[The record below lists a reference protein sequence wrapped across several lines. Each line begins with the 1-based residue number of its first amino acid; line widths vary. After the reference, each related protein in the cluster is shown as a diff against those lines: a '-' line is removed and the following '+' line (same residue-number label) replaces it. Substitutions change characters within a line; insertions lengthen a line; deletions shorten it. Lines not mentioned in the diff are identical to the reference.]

1 MLLPPGVFILLFLIF
16 KKYRKIFFILII
28 IFWLISTE
36 FVANKLL
43 EPLEKDYSKSS
54 TIKAQAVVVLGG
66 GYIKNSPNLQLES
79 DSYKR
84 FIYAIMLAKKY
95 KLPIIFDGSKEEAI
109 SIKNSVDE
117 LNKFLKINLPIS
129 KDKKYRKEFIIY
141 IQNSALTTID
151 NAKNVQKFFY
161 FNIIKNPKFYLVT
174 SAYHMKRAVK
184 EFKREKLNPTPKAT
198 DFKVSDDFNLI
209 YFMPTAKG
217 LNKTFLALH
226 EYLANLR
233 DIILQR

>member
-1 MLLPPGVFILLFLIF
+1 MILPPGVFILLFLLF
-16 KKYRKIFFILII
+16 KKYRKIFFILLAL
-28 IFWLISTE
+28 FWLFSTE
-36 FVANKLL
+36 YIANRLL
-43 EPLEKDYSKSS
+43 EPLERDCLKSS
-54 TIKAQAVVVLGG
+54 TIEAEAVVVLGG

-84 FIYAIMLAKKY
+84 FIYAIMLAKKD

-109 SIKNSVDE
+109 AIKNSVDE
-117 LNKFLKINLPIS
+117 LNRFLKINLPIS
-129 KDKKYRKEFIIY
+129 KDKKYKKEFIIY
-141 IQNSALTTID
+141 IQNNALTTID
-151 NAKNVQKFFY
+151 NAKNVQKFFQY
-161 FNIIKNPKFYLVT
+161 NSIKNPKFYLVT
-174 SAYHMKRAVK
+174 SAYHMKRSVK

-217 LNKTFLALH
+217 LNKSFLALH

-233 DIILQR
+233 DFILQR